1 MRGQERELCG
11 LAYIVGVSLISK
23 AVPRTHGE
31 VDPLKGLTLAMGCF
45 FRRAECR
52 PGQPHR
58 VLGVTG
64 P

>member
-45 FRRAECR
+45 
-52 PGQPHR
+52 
-58 VLGVTG
+58 LGGLSVDLDSHTG
-64 P
+64 F